1 MNFASSYTEKKN
13 PLLLTVPPLSHLISC
28 TPTQSNLYLAISLA
42 TVVSEPDLYRLYTFH
57 APNLM
62 SLFHCLGHTKGSVQ
76 AQGTYILFH
85 NKISFYGE
93 ELLAPCPTP
102 KLEDHTLS
110 AVRGSL
116 FNIFPATLHI
126 GGHSSICN
134 LRTHHAR

>member
-1 MNFASSYTEKKN
+1 MIFLPFPQKRN
-13 PLLLTVPPLSHLISC
+13 PLLLTAPPSSHLTSR

-62 SLFHCLGHTKGSVQ
+62 FLFHCLGHTKGSVQ
-76 AQGTYILFH
+76 AQGTCILFH
-85 NKISFYGE
+85 NKARFYGE

-110 AVRGSL
+110 TVCGSL
-116 FNIFPATLHI
+116 FNIFTATLHI

-134 LRTHHAR
+134 LRMHQAR